1 MTDFKKKSEIL
12 SQGFVDTLRK
22 CRNCLYKV
30 EVLGYD
36 ENSDKLSM
44 PYQSAKET
52 LAFLFENCPDEMSE
66 AEKIEKSR
74 KKRQNRLNGKIRN
87 MLEEDVLLQEFFET
101 KNCAFCTFTFKDEV
115 LEKTSK
121 ETRRQYIRKL
131 LKEFSG
137 DIGSYV
143 ANVDY
148 GKNTQREHYH
158 ALIFCPGL
166 DGVQLK
172 KMAEKFGYAKI
183 EFIRKGSNSLALSH
197 YINKLTNHAIKNT
210 AEGNRIIYSR
220 KLSL

>member
-12 SQGFVDTLRK
+12 SQGFVGTLRK

-36 ENSDKLSM
+36 ENSKNLSM

-52 LAFLFENCPDEMSE
+52 LAFLYANCPDEMRE
-66 AEKIEKSR
+66 AEKIEIAR
-74 KKRQNRLNGKIRN
+74 KLRQNRLNGKIRK
-87 MLEEDVLLQEFFET
+87 MLELDDGLQELLDT

-121 ETRRQYIRKL
+121 ETRRRYIRRM

-137 DIGSYV
+137 NIGSYV
-143 ANVDY
+143 ANVDF
-148 GKNTQREHYH
+148 GKNTHREHYH
-158 ALIFCPGL
+158 AVIFSPSL
-166 DGVQLK
+166 DGEELK

-183 EFIRKGSNSLALSH
+183 EYIRRGSNSLALSH
-197 YINKLTNHAIKNT
+197 YINKLTNHAIKAT

-220 KLSL
+220 NLSL

>member
-36 ENSDKLSM
+36 ENSEKLSL

-52 LAFLFENCPDEMSE
+52 LAFLYSNCPDEMRE
-66 AEKIEKSR
+66 AENIEISR
-74 KKRQNRLNGKIRN
+74 KKRQNRLNGKIRK
-87 MLEEDVLLQEFFET
+87 MLEFDDSLQELLDT

-121 ETRRQYIRKL
+121 ETRRRYIRRM

-137 DIGSYV
+137 NIGSYV
-143 ANVDY
+143 ANVDF
-148 GKNTQREHYH
+148 GKKKHREHYH

-166 DGVQLK
+166 DGEQLK
-172 KMAEKFGYAKI
+172 KMAENFGYVKI
-183 EFIRKGSNSLALSH
+183 EYIRKGSNSLALSH
-197 YINKLTNHAIKNT
+197 YINKLTNHAIKKT
-210 AEGNRIIYSR
+210 AEENRIIYSR